1 MPPPPPYEET
11 TLGHEERDDATT
23 QITVTA
29 TIESGGEES
38 DDQQEEKIV
47 PQLADIPTS
56 VSSTQ
61 PEQPET
67 GEVIPSIVTV
77 DVDVVEEDKLIVDI
91 PVMDIVDECA
101 DNLDDSVEK
110 TIDEAYE
117 KAIVDSRKYSNCSES
132 VPEDVSTPLEQPP
145 LVEDT
150 NEDNDTEGDEVE
162 KQSVKSTHSVDIKLE
177 FNEIV
182 TPGEAIDN
190 EKLELDI
197 KSTDIGL
204 VEEAGPIS
212 NVLTREEVADDNT
225 IQDDET
231 QISKVTET
239 IISEDNVTIEVTK
252 GSVQSSLDN
261 VEGTLG
267 SDSNVAT
274 PPMPA
279 ARTVTPLSEVCS

>member
-77 DVDVVEEDKLIVDI
+77 DVDVVEEDKLIVNI
-91 PVMDIVDECA
+91 PVMDNVDKCA

-117 KAIVDSRKYSNCSES
+117 KAIADSRKSSNCSES
-132 VPEDVSTPLEQPP
+132 VPESVSTPLEQPP
-145 LVEDT
+145 LVDDT
-150 NEDNDTEGDEVE
+150 NEDKDTEGDEVE

-177 FNEIV
+177 CNEIV
-182 TPGEAIDN
+182 TPGEATDN

-197 KSTDIGL
+197 KSIGF
-204 VEEAGPIS
+204 VEEGGPILT
-212 NVLTREEVADDNT
+212 VLTREEVVDDNT
-225 IQDDET
+225 TQDDEK
-231 QISKVTET
+231 QISKVTDT
-239 IISEDNVTIEVTK
+239 IISEDNVVIEVTK

-274 PPMPA
+274 PPMPTP
-279 ARTVTPLSEVCS
+279 RTVTPLSEVCS

>member
-11 TLGHEERDDATT
+11 TLGHEDWDDATT

-47 PQLADIPTS
+47 PQPDNIPTS
-56 VSSTQ
+56 VASTQ

-67 GEVIPSIVTV
+67 VEAIPSIVTV

-91 PVMDIVDECA
+91 PVMDNVDKCA

-117 KAIVDSRKYSNCSES
+117 KAIVDSRKSSNCSES
-132 VPEDVSTPLEQPP
+132 VPESISTPLEQPP
-145 LVEDT
+145 SVDDT
-150 NEDNDTEGDEVE
+150 NEDKDIERDEVE

-177 FNEIV
+177 CNEIV

-204 VEEAGPIS
+204 VEEGGPIS
-212 NVLTREEVADDNT
+212 NVLTTEEVVDDNT
-225 IQDDET
+225 TQDDEM

-239 IISEDNVTIEVTK
+239 IISEDNVVIEVTK
-252 GSVQSSLDN
+252 TSLQSSLDN

-274 PPMPA
+274 PPMPTP
-279 ARTVTPLSEVCS
+279 RTVTPLSEVCS

>member
-11 TLGHEERDDATT
+11 TLGDEVRDDATT

-47 PQLADIPTS
+47 PQSNNIPTS
-56 VSSTQ
+56 VASTQ

-67 GEVIPSIVTV
+67 GDAIPSIVAI
-77 DVDVVEEDKLIVDI
+77 DVDVEDEDI
-91 PVMDIVDECA
+91 PVMDNVDKCT

-117 KAIVDSRKYSNCSES
+117 KAIVDSRKSSTCSES
-132 VPEDVSTPLEQPP
+132 VPESVSTPLEQPH
-145 LVEDT
+145 LVDHT
-150 NEDNDTEGDEVE
+150 NEDKVTEGDEVE
-162 KQSVKSTHSVDIKLE
+162 KQSVKSTNSVNIKLE
-177 FNEIV
+177 RNEIV

-204 VEEAGPIS
+204 VEEGGTIS
-212 NVLTREEVADDNT
+212 NVLTREEAVDDNT
-225 IQDDET
+225 TQDDES

-239 IISEDNVTIEVTK
+239 IISEDNVIIEVTK

-279 ARTVTPLSEVCS
+279 PRTVTPLSEVCS

>member
-29 TIESGGEES
+29 TIESGSEES

-47 PQLADIPTS
+47 PQSDDIPIS
-56 VSSTQ
+56 VASTQ

-67 GEVIPSIVTV
+67 AEAIPSIVTV

-91 PVMDIVDECA
+91 PVMDNVDKCA

-117 KAIVDSRKYSNCSES
+117 KAIVDSRKSSNCSES
-132 VPEDVSTPLEQPP
+132 VPESISTPLEQPP
-145 LVEDT
+145 LVDDT
-150 NEDNDTEGDEVE
+150 NEDKDTEGDEVE

-177 FNEIV
+177 CNEIV

-197 KSTDIGL
+197 KSIGF
-204 VEEAGPIS
+204 VEEGGPIS
-212 NVLTREEVADDNT
+212 TVLTREEVVDDNT
-225 IQDDET
+225 TQDDET

-239 IISEDNVTIEVTK
+239 LISEDNVVIEVTK

-274 PPMPA
+274 PPMPTP
-279 ARTVTPLSEVCS
+279 RTVTPLSEVCS

>member
-47 PQLADIPTS
+47 PQPDKIPTS
-56 VSSTQ
+56 VASTQ

-67 GEVIPSIVTV
+67 GEAIPSIVTV

-91 PVMDIVDECA
+91 PVMDNVDECA

-117 KAIVDSRKYSNCSES
+117 KAIVDSRKSSICSES
-132 VPEDVSTPLEQPP
+132 VPESVSTPLQQPP
-145 LVEDT
+145 LVDDT
-150 NEDNDTEGDEVE
+150 NEEKDTKGDEVE

-177 FNEIV
+177 CNEIV

-197 KSTDIGL
+197 KSIGF
-204 VEEAGPIS
+204 VEEGGPILT
-212 NVLTREEVADDNT
+212 VLTREEVVDDNT
-225 IQDDET
+225 TQDDET
-231 QISKVTET
+231 QISKVTDT
-239 IISEDNVTIEVTK
+239 IISEDNVVIEVTK

-267 SDSNVAT
+267 SDSNIAT

-279 ARTVTPLSEVCS
+279 LRTVTPLSEVCS

>member
-11 TLGHEERDDATT
+11 TLGHEDRDDATT
-23 QITVTA
+23 HITVTA

-38 DDQQEEKIV
+38 DDQQEEKIL
-47 PQLADIPTS
+47 PPSDNITTS
-56 VSSTQ
+56 VASTQ
-61 PEQPET
+61 PELPET
-67 GEVIPSIVTV
+67 GEAIPSIVTV
-77 DVDVVEEDKLIVDI
+77 DVDVVEEDKLIVNV
-91 PVMDIVDECA
+91 PVMDNVDKFA

-117 KAIVDSRKYSNCSES
+117 KAIVDSRKSSNCSES
-132 VPEDVSTPLEQPP
+132 VPESVSTPLEQPP
-145 LVEDT
+145 LVDDT
-150 NEDNDTEGDEVE
+150 NKDKDAEGDEVE
-162 KQSVKSTHSVDIKLE
+162 KQSVKSTHSADIKLDC
-177 FNEIV
+177 NEIV
-182 TPGEAIDN
+182 TPGEAIDD

-204 VEEAGPIS
+204 VEEGGPIS
-212 NVLTREEVADDNT
+212 NVLTKEEAVDDNLT
-225 IQDDET
+225 QDDET

-239 IISEDNVTIEVTK
+239 IISEENVIIEVTK

>member
-47 PQLADIPTS
+47 PQPDNIPTS
-56 VSSTQ
+56 VASTQ

-67 GEVIPSIVTV
+67 VEAIPSIVTV

-91 PVMDIVDECA
+91 PVMDNVDKCA

-117 KAIVDSRKYSNCSES
+117 KAIVDSRKSSNCSES
-132 VPEDVSTPLEQPP
+132 VPESISTTLEQPP
-145 LVEDT
+145 LVDDT
-150 NEDNDTEGDEVE
+150 NEDKATEGDEVE
-162 KQSVKSTHSVDIKLE
+162 KQSVKSTHSEDINLDR
-177 FNEIV
+177 NDAV

-197 KSTDIGL
+197 KSIGF
-204 VEEAGPIS
+204 VEEGGPILT
-212 NVLTREEVADDNT
+212 VLTREEVVDDNT
-225 IQDDET
+225 TQDDET
-231 QISKVTET
+231 QISKVTDT
-239 IISEDNVTIEVTK
+239 IISEDNVVIEVTK

-279 ARTVTPLSEVCS
+279 PRTVTPLSEVCS

>member
-47 PQLADIPTS
+47 PQSDNIPTS
-56 VSSTQ
+56 VASTQ

-67 GEVIPSIVTV
+67 VEAIPSIVTV

-91 PVMDIVDECA
+91 PVMDNVDKCA

-117 KAIVDSRKYSNCSES
+117 KAIVDSRKSSNCSES
-132 VPEDVSTPLEQPP
+132 VPESISTTLEQPP
-145 LVEDT
+145 LVDDT
-150 NEDNDTEGDEVE
+150 NEDKATEGDEVE

-177 FNEIV
+177 CNEIV

-197 KSTDIGL
+197 KSIGF
-204 VEEAGPIS
+204 VEEGGPILT
-212 NVLTREEVADDNT
+212 VLTREEVVDDNT
-225 IQDDET
+225 TQDDET

-267 SDSNVAT
+267 SDSNVET

-279 ARTVTPLSEVCS
+279 PRTVTPLSEVCS